1 MDNRRFKRFPCQL
14 RFHFQLCQSGST
26 MLGPYQGTTINFSAG
41 GILFTTP
48 CPLLR
53 FGHLIAVNLAPGQHQ
68 ALNRQSPA
76 VFFARVT
83 RVKNLATP
91 LPRQLY
97 RVAADFRFINE
108 ARRGEIIAFLNRC
121 LQARG

>member
-14 RFHFQLCQSGST
+14 QLRFQLCQTGGR
-26 MLGPYQGTTINFSAG
+26 MVGPYQGRTINFSAG
-41 GILFTTP
+41 GLLLTTS

-53 FGHLIAVNLAPGQHQ
+53 FGHLIAIKFIQGGLP
-68 ALNRQSPA
+68 SPPA
-76 VFFARVT
+76 EYFARVI
-83 RVKNLATP
+83 RVKHLETP

-108 ARRGEIIAFLNRC
+108 ARRAEIVAFLNRC
-121 LQARG
+121 LLNR